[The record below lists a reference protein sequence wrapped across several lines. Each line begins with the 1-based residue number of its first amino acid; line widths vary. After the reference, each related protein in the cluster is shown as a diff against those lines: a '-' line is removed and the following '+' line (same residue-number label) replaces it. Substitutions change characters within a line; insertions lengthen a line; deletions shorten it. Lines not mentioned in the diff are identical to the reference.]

1 MMLPVEN
8 IKKCDPKDLLKLKS
22 CGAARFLDAYGM
34 WLRDADGNHVPF
46 DWTNP
51 GPYYVRD
58 AEYQWFGEC
67 NSGFFQKGDHFL
79 ARE

>member
-1 MMLPVEN
+1 
-8 IKKCDPKDLLKLKS
+8 
-22 CGAARFLDAYGM
+22 M
-34 WLRDADGNHVPF
+34 WLRDVDGNHVPF
-46 DWTNP
+46 DWNNP

-58 AEYQWFGEC
+58 AEYQWFSEC

>member
-1 MMLPVEN
+1 MMPVEN
-8 IKKCDPKDLLKLKS
+8 VEKCEPEELLKLKS
-22 CGAARFLDAYGM
+22 CVAARFLDAYGM